1 MNDLIKADFYKA
13 DVFRFDLEKN
23 QDSVDLEICNAIS
36 WDVMRFVMSREEL
49 KGLAD
54 FINKFLET

>member
-1 MNDLIKADFYKA
+1 MTDLIKADFYKA

-23 QDSVDLEICNAIS
+23 QDSIDLEICNAIS
-36 WDVMRFVMSREEL
+36 WDIMRFKMSREEL

>member
-1 MNDLIKADFYKA
+1 MTDLIKADFYKA

-36 WDVMRFVMSREEL
+36 WDVMRFEMSREEL

>member
-1 MNDLIKADFYKA
+1 MNDLIQKDFYKV

-36 WDVMRFVMSREEL
+36 WDVMRFKMSREEL

-54 FINKFLET
+54 FINSFLKN

>member
-36 WDVMRFVMSREEL
+36 WDVMRFKMSREEL